1 MKFPYTATQKQR
13 LIELDA
19 AEDYEGLNFP
29 TEEERDL
36 SFRKIHQQL
45 VSKNRQRLQRLRQ
58 GTLRPTI
65 RATESLLVKTL
76 NEAGF
81 VEVTTPTTL
90 SKGMLS
96 RMGIRDGHPLLK
108 QIYWLEANLC
118 LRPMLAPNLY
128 HLLGYIVRIWP
139 CPIRIFEVGQC
150 FRKESKGARHLSE
163 FTMLNMVEM
172 GIDGK
177 PQTRL
182 EEMVGLVMDAVDMS
196 YRLSTEK
203 SEVYGVTTDIM
214 VDDLEIGSGATGPH
228 PLDVNWNIAE
238 NWAGL
243 GIGLERL
250 VMLKEGFKNIRRAGR
265 SLIYLDGARLNI

>member
-1 MKFPYTATQKQR
+1 MQLAFTATQKQR
-13 LIELDA
+13 LVELDA
-19 AEDYEGLNFP
+19 DEDVDALVFT

-36 SFRKIHQQL
+36 CFKKIHRQL

-58 GTLRPTI
+58 ETLRPAI
-65 RATESLLVKTL
+65 RTMESVLVKSL

-81 VEVTTPTTL
+81 VEVATPTTL

-96 RMGIRDGHPLLK
+96 KMGIVEGHPLWE
-108 QIYWLEANLC
+108 QVYWLETNTC

-128 HLLGYIVRIWP
+128 HLLGHVAKIWP

-163 FTMLNMVEM
+163 FTMLNVVEM
-172 GIDGK
+172 GIDGD
-177 PQTRL
+177 PQARL
-182 EEMVGLVMDAVDMS
+182 AEMADLVMAAVGIT
-196 YRLSTEK
+196 YYLHTK
-203 SEVYGVTTDIM
+203 NSEVYGNTTDVM
-214 VDDLEIGSGATGPH
+214 VDDLEIASGATGPH
-228 PLDVNWNIAE
+228 PLDANWNIAE

-243 GIGLERL
+243 GLGLERL
-250 VMLKEGFKNIRRAGR
+250 VMLKEGFRNIRRAGR